1 MEYVC
6 VAVRGSGV
14 KLLVVAVYR
23 PPASAIGSFLD
34 EFADLLERVTTY
46 SSVVIVGDLNI
57 HLDVDTDPG
66 VVKFQ
71 SLPNM
76 QQIGFGFLSDPALM
90 QGSLLRTVLH
100 RGHMCSLEI
109 QVLPLVVFWSW
120 LQRIRQP

>member
-1 MEYVC
+1 MH
-6 VAVRGSGV
+6 

-71 SLPNM
+71 SLLAVNNYI
-76 QQIGFGFLSDPALM
+76 QHVAVATHVARLD
-90 QGSLLRTVLH
+90 LLD
-100 RGHMCSLEI
+100 
-109 QVLPLVVFWSW
+109 VVY
-120 LQRIRQP
+120 